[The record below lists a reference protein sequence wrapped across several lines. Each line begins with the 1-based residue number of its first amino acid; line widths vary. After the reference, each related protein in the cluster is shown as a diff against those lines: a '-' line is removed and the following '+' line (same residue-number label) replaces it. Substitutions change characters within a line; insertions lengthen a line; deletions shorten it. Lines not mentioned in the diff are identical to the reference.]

1 MGYDILVPG
10 GTTDEELQAQV
21 KARADAVNNVLKQY
35 ETRATFKLKSM
46 TREFTTEYQIE
57 LTDLKIPTGYDLEAT

>member
-1 MGYDILVPG
+1 MGFDILVPSG
-10 GTTDEELQAQV
+10 ITDEDRQAQV

-46 TREFTTEYQIE
+46 TREFTTDYQIE
-57 LTDLKIPTGYDLEAT
+57 MTDLRIPTGYDLEVT

>member
-1 MGYDILVPG
+1 MGYDILIPSG
-10 GTTDEELQAQV
+10 ITDEDRQAQV
-21 KARADAVNNVLKQY
+21 KQRSDAVNNALQEV

-57 LTDLKIPTGYDLEAT
+57 MTDLKIPTGYDLEAT